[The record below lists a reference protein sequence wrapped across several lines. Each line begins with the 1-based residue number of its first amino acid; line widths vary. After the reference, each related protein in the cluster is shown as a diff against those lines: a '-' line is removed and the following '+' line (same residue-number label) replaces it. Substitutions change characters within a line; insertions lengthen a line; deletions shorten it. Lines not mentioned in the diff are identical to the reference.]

1 MRSGALGTA
10 AEIPKEADA
19 DVVDREAFE
28 EGVAADEVVRHEQF
42 VAVAVRED
50 FLDAADA
57 LAVNV
62 DDAGAEEQFQLHFSL
77 L

>member
-1 MRSGALGTA
+1 VRSGALRPA
-10 AEIPKEADA
+10 AQIPEEADA

-42 VAVAVRED
+42 VAVAVGQNL
-50 FLDAADA
+50 LDAADA

>member
-1 MRSGALGTA
+1 MRSGALRPA

-28 EGVAADEVVRHEQF
+28 EGVAADEVVRHEQL

-50 FLDAADA
+50 FLDAPDA
-57 LAVNV
+57 LAVDV
-62 DDAGAEEQFQLHFSL
+62 DDAGAEEQLQLHFSL